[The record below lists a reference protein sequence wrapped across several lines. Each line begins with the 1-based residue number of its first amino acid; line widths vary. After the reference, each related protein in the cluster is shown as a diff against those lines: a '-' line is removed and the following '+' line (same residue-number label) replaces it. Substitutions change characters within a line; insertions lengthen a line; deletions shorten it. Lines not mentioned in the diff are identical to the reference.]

1 MRHQYDFN
9 LLLKGKL
16 IIFIYLKEIFYSLDI

>member
-1 MRHQYDFN
+1 MRHRYDFN

-16 IIFIYLKEIFYSLDI
+16 IRFIYLKEIFYSLDI